1 MLEQTPAKS
10 TDRGM
15 GAKNFLFN
23 YWRRVMVKR
32 ESGLIL
38 LCSVFMIFLKN
49 SGISCLIYFDYFSV
63 LCLLMSANIS
73 LGEYTISSL

>member
-1 MLEQTPAKS
+1 
-10 TDRGM
+10 
-15 GAKNFLFN
+15 
-23 YWRRVMVKR
+23 MVKR

-38 LCSVFMIFLKN
+38 LCSVFMIFLKI
-49 SGISCLIYFDYFSV
+49 SGISCLIYFDCFSV